1 MPWSVESVNGSKEVQ
16 REDKTRINGVGIKLT
31 THCL

>member
-1 MPWSVESVNGSKEVQ
+1 MPWSVERANGRKEVQ
-16 REDKTRINGVGIKLT
+16 REDKTRINGVELKLT